1 MPDLSSPK
9 GPLGPLRDL
18 VACPRCDQLHRAQ
31 GLAAGEIARCTRCG
45 TVLITGRLDAIP
57 RIVALSFAVLILMF
71 AATFF
76 PFLHLE
82 TGGLSNNASL
92 FDAASAFSDGWL
104 IPLSFAVAALIV
116 VIPVTRV
123 SALLYALL
131 PLVGGH
137 PPARHAAQAF
147 RLAQRLKPWAMAEIF
162 ILGVAVALVKVAG
175 LATVL
180 PGPAFWAFCALVI
193 ITVLKDNMICNWTI
207 WNELTTKPA
216 A

>member
-1 MPDLSSPK
+1 
-9 GPLGPLRDL
+9 
-18 VACPRCDQLHRAQ
+18 
-31 GLAAGEIARCTRCG
+31 
-45 TVLITGRLDAIP
+45 VLIIGRLDAIP
-57 RIVALSFAVLILMF
+57 RIVALSIAILILMF

-82 TGGLSNNASL
+82 TGGFSNNASL
-92 FDAASAFSDGWL
+92 FDTASAFSKGWL

-116 VIPVTRV
+116 IIPVTRV
-123 SALLYALL
+123 IALLYALF
-131 PLVGGH
+131 PLVWGR

-175 LATVL
+175 LATIL

-193 ITVLKDNMICNWTI
+193 ITVLKDNMICSWTI
-207 WNELTTKPA
+207 WNELTIKRRA
-216 A
+216 